1 MDVALHLSRRERQR
15 PRLDRRHRQAGPGRS
30 AAVMQF
36 LDQLLCPL
44 AGHPWRQKLAEW
56 SKGLRSHGLDSEMD
70 HAKTSQGWTLKQDAF
85 GWNVIASRLKVDA
98 AIKSRRAPDDSWIAS
113 PRDQKAGGRNDG
125 CDSDL
130 PQPPLSGA

>member
-85 GWNVIASRLKVDA
+85 GWNVVASRPKA
-98 AIKSRRAPDDSWIAS
+98 TRRSRVVGRLTTPGLL
-113 PRDQKAGGRNDG
+113 PPGPKARG
-125 CDSDL
+125 S
-130 PQPPLSGA
+130 Q